1 MTIRFKLLASFGAM
15 VLIVLLISGRAV
27 LSLSVSHQSFS
38 NYVSQDATRLS
49 LVNEVLD
56 AVNARAIAARNLV
69 LVVTASDLKLEE
81 DAVKAAH
88 AHVGEALA
96 KLETAVAN
104 AKEATPK
111 ERALLNE
118 IKNVE
123 SQYGPVAL
131 DIVGKALAG
140 KSQEAVGKMNT
151 ECRPLLAQ
159 LIEAGHVYL
168 GFLAEQAD
176 GQATAAADAYST
188 VRMLML
194 IISAAAVAVAL
205 VLATLISRG
214 ISRSL
219 GAEPVELGDA
229 AKRVA
234 SGDLRI
240 VEGAARAPDN
250 SVLASLGEMQGQL
263 AQLVGQ
269 VREASDSIA
278 SGSANIA
285 TGNMDL
291 SQRTENQAASLQET
305 AASMTQMSATVR
317 NNAETAQQATELA
330 TSASEAAEN
339 GGQVVNEVVVTMEDI
354 TSSSRQISDII
365 GVIDGI
371 AFQTNILALNAAV
384 EAARAGEQGRGFAVV
399 ATEVRALASRSIEA
413 AREIKALIEVSVS
426 KVEAGSRLV
435 GNAGT
440 TMEDIVAQ
448 AKSVAGLISEIS
460 AATNE
465 QTAGIDQVSTALS
478 HLDHVTQQNS
488 ALVEES
494 AASAETLR
502 QDADR
507 LAEMVR
513 VFKLSDNAA
522 SVV

>member
-1 MTIRFKLLASFGAM
+1 M
-15 VLIVLLISGRAV
+15 VLIVLLISV
-27 LSLSVSHQSFS
+27 KSVWSLGSSYDRFS
-38 NYVSQDATRLS
+38 DYVTQDATRIS
-49 LVNEVLD
+49 LINSVLK
-56 AVNARAIAARNLV
+56 AVNARAVAARNLI
-69 LVVTASDLKLEE
+69 LVRSDADRQLEE
-81 DAVKAAH
+81 SAVKVAH
-88 AHVGEALA
+88 AKVGEGIAS
-96 KLETAVAN
+96 LEAAIAESTDTT
-104 AKEATPK
+104 AKER
-111 ERALLNE
+111 ELLAE
-118 IKNVE
+118 LKRVE
-123 SQYGPVAL
+123 SLYGPVAL
-131 DIVGKALAG
+131 DIVDKALAG
-140 KSQEAVGKMNT
+140 KKNGAIAKIDA
-151 ECRPLLAQ
+151 ECRPLLAA
-159 LIEAGHVYL
+159 LLVAGHEYL
-168 GFLAEQAD
+168 TYLS
-176 GQATAAADAYST
+176 GQAKVKEELAADSYAET
-188 VRMLML
+188 RMIML
-194 IISAAAVAVAL
+194 VISALAIAVAIAL
-205 VLATLISRG
+205 AMVIARG

-219 GAEPVELGDA
+219 GAEPADLGEA

-234 SGDLRI
+234 AGDLRV
-240 VEGAARAPDN
+240 VEGASNAPAN

-263 AQLVGQ
+263 AALVHQ

-291 SQRTENQAASLQET
+291 SQRTENQAAALQET
-305 AASMTQMSATVR
+305 AASMTEMSATVR

-330 TSASEAAEN
+330 SSASHAAQN

-354 TSSSRQISDII
+354 SSSSRQISDII

-435 GNAGT
+435 ANAGT

-448 AKSVAGLISEIS
+448 AKSVASLIQEIS

-465 QTAGIDQVSTALS
+465 QTSGIDQVTQAMS
-478 HLDHVTQQNS
+478 HLDSVTQQNS

-502 QDADR
+502 HDADR

-513 VFKLSDNAA
+513 VFKLNTA
-522 SVV
+522 